1 MLIENW
7 HKTNRNAWFCS
18 MAECRLT
25 KSKTIFGERF
35 PCDSLSSQPIR
46 NPQSAIDN
54 PEMSFSADSALEYL
68 ERAHKKNRL
77 AHAYLISGPAGS
89 GKSVVA
95 ARLAALLNK
104 TTPERVLQGQ
114 APDVLVTEPASRS
127 RKIVVDQ
134 IRGLER
140 ALQLR
145 SAGNHKKIGII
156 RDADRMQTQAANAFL
171 KTLEEPPQNSL
182 LLLLSALP
190 EALPETIVSRC
201 LSLPLR
207 SPSEAPFSPE
217 EEQLLRLLCATAQEK
232 PHVIERAYRVSQGMQ
247 GLLNA
252 IRDQI
257 RDEHAEA
264 LKREETRYRQ
274 TTDGGWLRE
283 REDYYKALTESV
295 YRERRSRLIETLFLW
310 WADVLRAKIG
320 EAGRL
325 LESCAKATA
334 KIAAQLNIAQVLK
347 RIRRLEE
354 MRDHLNTTAQEALVL
369 EVGCL
374 HIFR

>member
-1 MLIENW
+1 
-7 HKTNRNAWFCS
+7 
-18 MAECRLT
+18 
-25 KSKTIFGERF
+25 
-35 PCDSLSSQPIR
+35 
-46 NPQSAIDN
+46 
-54 PEMSFSADSALEYL
+54 MSFSADSALEYL
-68 ERAHKKNRL
+68 QRAHKKNRL

-89 GKSVVA
+89 GKSDVA
-95 ARLAALLNK
+95 ARLAAALNK
-104 TTPERVLQGQ
+104 TTPEKVLRAQ
-114 APDVLVTEPASRS
+114 APDVFVTEPASRS

-134 IRGLER
+134 IRTLER

-145 SAGNHKKIGII
+145 TSDNRRKIGII
-156 RDADRMQTQAANAFL
+156 HDADRMQTQAANAFL

-182 LLLLSALP
+182 LLLLTALP

-207 SPSEAPFSPE
+207 SSSETPLSAQ

-232 PHVIERAYRVSQGMQ
+232 PHGIERAYRVSQGMQ

-252 IRDQI
+252 TRDQI
-257 RDEHAEA
+257 RDKHAEA
-264 LKREETRYRQ
+264 LKGEETRYRH
-274 TTDGGWLRE
+274 TTDGGWLSE
-283 REDYYKALTESV
+283 REEYYKALTESV

-310 WADVLRAKIG
+310 WADVLRAKVG

-334 KIAAQLNIAQVLK
+334 KIAAQLNIAEVLK

>member
-1 MLIENW
+1 M
-7 HKTNRNAWFCS
+7 
-18 MAECRLT
+18 
-25 KSKTIFGERF
+25 
-35 PCDSLSSQPIR
+35 
-46 NPQSAIDN
+46 
-54 PEMSFSADSALEYL
+54 MSFSADSAMEYL
-68 ERAHKKNRL
+68 ERALKKNRL

-89 GKSVVA
+89 GKSDVA

-104 TTPERVLQGQ
+104 TTPEKVLHAQ
-114 APDVLVTEPASRS
+114 APDVFVTEPASRS

-145 SAGNHKKIGII
+145 SADNHKKIGII

-182 LLLLSALP
+182 LLLLTALP

-207 SPSEAPFSPE
+207 SSSEAPLSSQE
-217 EEQLLRLLCATAQEK
+217 KELLRLLCITAEEK
-232 PHVIERAYRVSQGMQ
+232 PHGIDRAYHVSQGIL
-247 GLLNA
+247 GLFNSV
-252 IRDQI
+252 REQI

-264 LKREETRYRQ
+264 LKQEETRYRQ
-274 TTDGGWLRE
+274 TTDGGWLSE

-310 WADVLRAKIG
+310 WADVLRAKVRQDV
-320 EAGRL
+320 RL
-325 LESCAKATA
+325 LKSCTKATE
-334 KIAAQLNIAQVLK
+334 KIASQMNTVGVLK